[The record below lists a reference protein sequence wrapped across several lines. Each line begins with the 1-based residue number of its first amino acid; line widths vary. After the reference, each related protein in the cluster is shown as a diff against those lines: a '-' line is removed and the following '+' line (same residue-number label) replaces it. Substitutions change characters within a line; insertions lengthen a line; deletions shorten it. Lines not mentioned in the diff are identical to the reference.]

1 MPLTLKTPGVYIEE
15 KNAFP
20 NSVVAVPTAVPAFI
34 GYTERHVLSNG
45 KSAKDI
51 PIKIK
56 SMSEYFGYFGG
67 DIKAKFELKDGTKED
82 FSVKVGEEGNETY
95 HKVEPVAKMQGL
107 LFNSLR
113 LFYQNGGGPAY
124 IISVGTYDDIASHD
138 IEPARLLHAI
148 DTLKREQEPTMLLIP
163 DALLLDAD
171 VKEEEP
177 KVGFMKV
184 CQAMLKHCGN
194 DMKSRV
200 ALLDV
205 YDGHKKDTNEYPVI
219 TAFRDTVQD
228 NLDFGIAYYPWV
240 HTSVIEASEV
250 NYLNFS
256 APASASEAEG
266 DDGDGGEDKSL
277 ASLITVLKEEAAASI
292 PGTEEADK
300 AKLKAIEDEI
310 DKLTP
315 YKDDKE
321 RLKKIQTAHQTM
333 VAVSSVYK
341 DLMKEVREQR
351 NLMPVTPAMAGV
363 YTMVDNS
370 RGVWKAPAN
379 VGLNSVIAPAV
390 SITSEEQEDLNVTLT
405 GKSVN
410 AIRSFVGEGVK
421 VWGARTLDGNSQ
433 DWRYINVRRT
443 LIFIEQ
449 SVKAAAKAYV
459 FEPNDSNTWIL
470 MKGMLNN
477 FLTNLWKQGA
487 LAGSSPG
494 EAFNVQIGLGA
505 TMTPVDI
512 LDGIMRI
519 NVKVAITRPAEF
531 IVITFQQKMQES

>member
-20 NSVVAVPTAVPAFI
+20 NSIVALPTAVPAFI
-34 GYTERHVLSNG
+34 GYTEKAELANG
-45 KSAKDI
+45 KSAKDR
-51 PIKIK
+51 PIKIN
-56 SMSEYFGYFGG
+56 SISEYFAYFGG
-67 DIKAKFELKDGTKED
+67 DIEAKFELPKGTKDD
-82 FSVKVGEEGNETY
+82 FAVKVGEQGKESY
-95 HKVEPVAKMQGL
+95 YKVQPVINTQGL
-107 LFNSLR
+107 LYNSIR
-113 LFYQNGGGPAY
+113 LFYRNGGGSAY
-124 IISVGTYDDIASHD
+124 IISVGSYEDIKSDGVKAGAL
-138 IEPARLLHAI
+138 IESI
-148 DTLKREQEPTMLLIP
+148 DLLKREQEPTMLLIP
-163 DALLLDAD
+163 DALLLDAG
-171 VKEEEP
+171 KPATETGEY
-177 KVGFMKV
+177 KSV
-184 CQAMLKHCGN
+184 CDEMLKHCGLE
-194 DMKSRV
+194 MRSRV
-200 ALLDV
+200 ALFDV
-205 YDGHKKDTNEYPVI
+205 RQGYTKDDKNSNPVVN
-219 TAFRDTVQD
+219 TFRESVGDH
-228 NLDFGIAYYPWV
+228 LDFGIAYYPWV
-240 HTSVIEASEV
+240 HTTVVEDSEV
-250 NYLNFS
+250 NYLNFAKDAVGS
-256 APASASEAEG
+256 DADEG
-266 DDGDGGEDKSL
+266 GGGGGADALKELKD
-277 ASLITVLKEEAAASI
+277 VLKESVQASI
-292 PGTEEADK
+292 TGTEDDDKKRLAD
-300 AKLKAIEDEI
+300 IEDEI
-310 DKLTP
+310 DKLDLF
-315 YKDDKE
+315 KGDENRAKNI
-321 RLKKIQTAHQTM
+321 KTAHQTM
-333 VAVSSVYK
+333 LAVSSVYK

-351 NLMPVTPAMAGV
+351 NLLPVAPAMAGV
-363 YTMVDNS
+363 YTMVDKS

-390 SITSEEQEDLNVTLT
+390 SITSKEQEDLNVTLT

-433 DWRYINVRRT
+433 DWQYINVRRT

-449 SVKAAAKAYV
+449 SIKAAAKAYV

-512 LDGIMRI
+512 LDGVMRI

>member
-1 MPLTLKTPGVYIEE
+1 
-15 KNAFP
+15 
-20 NSVVAVPTAVPAFI
+20 
-34 GYTERHVLSNG
+34 
-45 KSAKDI
+45 
-51 PIKIK
+51 
-56 SMSEYFGYFGG
+56 
-67 DIKAKFELKDGTKED
+67 
-82 FSVKVGEEGNETY
+82 
-95 HKVEPVAKMQGL
+95 
-107 LFNSLR
+107 
-113 LFYQNGGGPAY
+113 
-124 IISVGTYDDIASHD
+124 
-138 IEPARLLHAI
+138 
-148 DTLKREQEPTMLLIP
+148 MLLIP
-163 DALLLDAD
+163 DALLLDAG

-177 KVGFMKV
+177 KEGFMKV

-240 HTSVIEASEV
+240 HTSVIEATEV

-256 APASASEAEG
+256 SPASDAEG
-266 DDGDGGEDKSL
+266 GDGENAADKSL
-277 ASLITVLKEEAAASI
+277 EALRKILTAELVDVMVAKKDEE
-292 PGTEEADK
+292 PEDFEK
-300 AKLKAIEDEI
+300 RKKVFQDEI
-310 DKLTP
+310 DKLMP
-315 YKDDKE
+315 YEGDIDKD
-321 RLKKIQTAHQTM
+321 KKIQTAHQTM
-333 VAVSSVYK
+333 FEVSGVYK
-341 DLMKEVREQR
+341 DLMKEVREHR

-379 VGLNSVIAPAV
+379 VGLNSVIVPAV

-433 DWRYINVRRT
+433 DWRYVNVRRT

-487 LAGSSPG
+487 LAGATPG
-494 EAFNVQIGLGA
+494 EAFSVSVGLGS
-505 TMTPVDI
+505 TMTSNDI

-519 NVKVAITRPAEF
+519 SVKVAITKPAEF